1 MTVYAVDIDGTL
13 CEESK
18 EWWNYAE
25 AIPILENIETINK
38 LHGKIGDATNT
49 IILHTAR
56 FEEDRQVT
64 QQWLNKFGVKYHRL
78 VMDKLRADVYVD
90 SAMVKPE
97 DL

>member
-13 CEESK
+13 CEESE

-25 AIPILENIETINK
+25 AIPIKENIKTINRVYHEK
-38 LHGKIGDATNT
+38 NSTL
-49 IILHTAR
+49 ILYTAR
-56 FEEDRQVT
+56 FEEDKQVT

-78 VMDKLRADVYVD
+78 IMDKVRADVYVD